1 MQFVAKGLF
10 AGCLVALLSACTA
23 TDTRKTIGEGID
35 DSVLAT
41 KVKSAL
47 LADEVTDGLDVDVE
61 VFRGR
66 VQLNGFVDDAAEVP
80 AASAIVRDI
89 DGVVS
94 LSNNLTVIE
103 DDRRTGEYLDDKVLK
118 GKVSTA
124 FTRSA
129 EVSALDIE
137 IEVNR
142 GVVQLGG
149 FVDSRGNV
157 GAAEKVARGV
167 AGVERVINNLE
178 VKSQ

>member
-10 AGCLVALLSACTA
+10 AGCLVMLLGACTA
-23 TDTRKTIGEGID
+23 SDTRKTFGEGID

-66 VQLNGFVDDAAEVP
+66 VQLNGFVDDVAQVP

-89 DGVVS
+89 NGVVS

-103 DDRRTGEYLDDKVLK
+103 EDRRTGEYIDDKVLK

-149 FVDSRGNV
+149 FVDYGENV
-157 GAAEKVARGV
+157 REAEKVASAV

-178 VKSQ
+178 VKSL

>member
-1 MQFVAKGLF
+1 MQYFKKMKYL
-10 AGCLVALLSACTA
+10 ALLVILLSGCTA

-47 LADEVTDGLDVDVE
+47 LADETTDGLDVDVE

-66 VQLNGFVDDAAEVP
+66 VQLNGFVDDPAEVP
-80 AASAIVRDI
+80 AATAIVREI
-89 DGVVS
+89 EGVVS
-94 LSNNLTVIE
+94 LSNNLAVVE
-103 DDRRTGEYLDDKVLK
+103 DDRRTGEYIDDKVLK
-118 GKVSTA
+118 GKVSAA
-124 FTRSA
+124 FARSD

-149 FVDSRGNV
+149 FVDSKAQVCQARS
-157 GAAEKVARGV
+157 VAQSV
-167 AGVERVINNLE
+167 AGVDRVINNLE
-178 VKSQ
+178 AKSK